1 MVGDVVMTQLS
12 DESGRPIGCFLT
24 LAEANRFQQLEQE
37 YRRLVYGW
45 ARTAFPE
52 AELAKAERE
61 TTELATE
68 EILRELERS

>member
-1 MVGDVVMTQLS
+1 MTQLS

-24 LAEANRFQQLEQE
+24 LAEANRFQQLELE

-52 AELAKAERE
+52 EELQRAERE
-61 TTELATE
+61 TDEVATE
-68 EILRELERS
+68 EILRQLERS